1 MKFSVRG
8 KLSMYPR
15 KKTAAGNCGMKD
27 NNKKDAIN
35 NEELSVT
42 QSTFVCF
49 LN

>member
-1 MKFSVRG
+1 
-8 KLSMYPR
+8 MYPR
-15 KKTAAGNCGMKD
+15 KKTAAGNCVMKD
-27 NNKKDAIN
+27 NKKDVIN